1 MCLAASAAGVYVVGE
16 AYDISPGQY
25 ALQSTMSGGGLM
37 NYPLYTVANNTF
49 VNSGEETMEQ
59 LATAIFA
66 NRNDS
71 IDSNLHGV
79 FFENQDMPRIAATNI
94 DPTIA
99 ENTLAFSLLGD
110 GIPIVYYGQE
120 RNLPGGNDPYNRA
133 ATWLQQNGALT
144 HVSLYEYTARLNKIR
159 SWAIK
164 KSSGY
169 TTYGTYVLNWSGNQ
183 ISIRKDVIRTI
194 LTNAGQDQASDTYTT
209 MGAEFP
215 EGAAVVDLIT
225 CKSYTADSQGDVTVN
240 VGGGAVVALMEES
253 VAQGSGIC
261 DTQVN
266 TQLP

>member
-1 MCLAASAAGVYVVGE
+1 
-16 AYDISPGQY
+16 
-25 ALQSTMSGGGLM
+25 M

-49 VNSGEETMEQ
+49 VNSGEETMEE

-79 FFENQDMPRIAATNI
+79 FFENQDMPRIAATNG
-94 DPTIA
+94 DQTIA
-99 ENTLAFSLLGD
+99 ENALAFTLLGD
-110 GIPIVYYGQE
+110 GIPIIYYGQE

-144 HVSLYEYTARLNKIR
+144 QVSLYDYAARLNKIR

-164 KSSGY
+164 QSSGY

-183 ISIRKDVIRTI
+183 ISVRKDVIRTI

-209 MGAEFP
+209 DGAEFAK
-215 EGAAVVDLIT
+215 GATVVDLIS
-225 CKSYTADSQGDVTVN
+225 CKTYTADDEGDVTVN
-240 VGGGAVVALMEES
+240 VGGGAVVALMEDS

-261 DTQVN
+261 DTEVDI
-266 TQLP
+266 QLV